1 MAVKGLNVWIVEVGD
16 GFDETAKDVSKVLWL
31 GWVMLHTVRKV
42 VDAFLD
48 VILKDAFFFQNSSSY
63 MCKYLSRCSIS
74 TYEIEPTIMPL
85 IIWSVIG
92 LPVRTCSS
100 GMNWSPC

>member
-42 VDAFLD
+42 VDASLD
-48 VILKDAFFFQNSSSY
+48 VILKDAFFSEFIFLHVQVFIKMFYFN
-63 MCKYLSRCSIS
+63 
-74 TYEIEPTIMPL
+74 
-85 IIWSVIG
+85 V
-92 LPVRTCSS
+92 
-100 GMNWSPC
+100 